1 MRNKLCCSLRVF
13 TKLATVL
20 LIAIFS
26 TVAWQGTGICF
37 GQEAPNASSG
47 LQPLKYLGADIS
59 ALAGG
64 RGGFG
69 GRGGGAGYQ
78 ENGQSGDEISIMT
91 KHGWNAY
98 RLRVFVSPVRRAP
111 NNTLENT
118 IALAKQIK
126 AAGAALQLD
135 IHYSDT
141 WADPQHQETPVA
153 WRNMNIDELE
163 KQVEQYSS
171 DVIKQMKE
179 AGVMPDMVQ
188 VGNEITGGMLW
199 PLGHVKVPP
208 SDVKVDAG
216 RIQDLPD
223 PYDDAVQWSNFI
235 RLLKAGIRGVHTG
248 AGDSSFKTI
257 IHIDCGGDWA
267 VTKWFFDHLVGADVE
282 FDIIGQSFYPNWH
295 GTLVGLQQNMYES
308 YKAYKKPI
316 IVTETGYP
324 QNGGE
329 QVTTRKYME
338 WPGTPQGQLQF
349 MVDLVNTVRRLPY
362 GLGVFYWAPEGRG
375 RGNALWN
382 SDGSP
387 APAVFVLD
395 NLDKLM
401 NDPNSHLP
409 KPLASTENLQTQPE
423 AKTHTEPTPVKIPFQ
438 NYIIGADI
446 SWVQAAEDRGIKYSD
461 NGVQKDI
468 LEIMKDHG
476 FNFIRLRTFVDP
488 TKATPR
494 DRPYSM
500 QGYCDLPHTIQMSK
514 RVKDAGMGLSI
525 DFHYSDSWADPGK
538 QYTPSAWL
546 DLSFEDLVK
555 KTHDYTKDA
564 IEQLK
569 AAGAKPDMVQIGNE
583 ITPGMMTDRGGST
596 RNWEQL
602 GALLK
607 AGIAGAREVDPN
619 IIIVLHIERSGNIEA
634 THRWVDAALEHNIDF
649 DVLAQSCYSR
659 WHGPPSGWKANFED
673 AVTRYPKLRFLI
685 AELAVEVKETNDIML
700 GLPDKKGM
708 GTIIWEPT
716 ANNSGQRLFDNQ
728 GRVIPARMGLYDEVV
743 KEYMA
748 KSK

>member
-1 MRNKLCCSLRVF
+1 MHNKPHLSSGILRKCIFAF
-13 TKLATVL
+13 TIVL
-20 LIAIFS
+20 LQVNAWHGLAI
-26 TVAWQGTGICF
+26 CH
-37 GQEAPNASSG
+37 GQESSG
-47 LQPLKYLGADIS
+47 TASNPASIKYLGADIS

-69 GRGGGAGYQ
+69 GRGGGDIYQ
-78 ENGQSGDEISIMT
+78 ENGQAGDEISIMT

-98 RLRVFVSPVRRAP
+98 RLRVFVSPVRMAP
-111 NNTLENT
+111 NNSLENT
-118 IALAKQIK
+118 IELAKKIK

-141 WADPQHQETPVA
+141 WADPQHQETPIA

-171 DVIKQMKE
+171 DVIKQMKD

-208 SDVKVDAG
+208 SDVKQFAG
-216 RIQDLPD
+216 EIQPLPE
-223 PYDDAVQWSNFI
+223 PYDDAKQWSNLI
-235 RLLKAGIRGVHTG
+235 RLIKAGLRGVKAG
-248 AGDSSFKTI
+248 AGDAKMQTI
-257 IHIDCGGDWA
+257 IHIDCGGDWPI
-267 VTKWFFDHLVGADVE
+267 TKWFFDHLAEAQVD
-282 FDIIGQSFYPNWH
+282 FDIIGQSFYPNYH
-295 GTLVGLQQNMYES
+295 GTLTGLQQNMHETYR
-308 YKAYKKPI
+308 AYNKPI
-316 IVTETGYP
+316 MITETGYP
-324 QNGGE
+324 QTGGDE
-329 QVTTRKYME
+329 VKSRKYME

-349 MVDLVNTVRRLPY
+349 MVDLVNTVRRVPY

-387 APAVFVLD
+387 APAIHVLN

-401 NDPNSHLP
+401 KSPDSRTPV
-409 KPLASTENLQTQPE
+409 PLASISSLQDSSDTRPA
-423 AKTHTEPTPVKIPFQ
+423 AKSTSVKIPYKD
-438 NYIIGADI
+438 YIIGADI
-446 SWVQAAEDRGIKYSD
+446 SWVQAAEERGTKYSD

-468 LEIMKDHG
+468 LEILKDYG

-500 QGYCDLPHTIQMSK
+500 QGYCDLPHTIEMSK
-514 RVKDAGMGLSI
+514 RVKAAGMGLSI

-538 QYTPSAWL
+538 QFTPSAWL
-546 DLSFEDLVK
+546 DLSFDDLVK
-555 KTHDYTKDA
+555 KMHDYTKDA

-583 ITPGMMTDRGGST
+583 ITPGIMTDRGGST
-596 RNWEQL
+596 KNWTQL

-607 AGIAGAREVDPN
+607 AGIAAAREVDPN
-619 IIIVLHIERSGNIEA
+619 IIIVLHIDKGGDNEA
-634 THRWVDAALEHNIDF
+634 TRRWVDAALAQGIEF
-649 DVLAQSCYSR
+649 DVLGQSCYTR
-659 WHGPPSGWKANFED
+659 WQGQPADWKANFAD
-673 AVTRYPKLRFLI
+673 LAARYPKLAFLI
-685 AELAVEVKETNDIML
+685 AELAAEVKEAHEIML
-700 GLPDKKGM
+700 NLPDKKGL

-716 ANNSGQRLFDNQ
+716 ANNNRQALFNNQ
-728 GRVIPARMGLYDEVV
+728 GAVIPERMALYSQIV
-743 KEYMA
+743 KEYQEQR
-748 KSK
+748 K